1 MLLMTERT
9 TKEYSR
15 RWLLRAGGSVPCA
28 LATARET
35 SGQAVLKKT
44 RLDILTSTS
53 LFGSVNPNDI
63 RAALRVWVS
72 TIGRRRGYEFDP
84 KVELVTGVKEC
95 RRHLTRE
102 PFGLVALD
110 AFEYFQLG
118 DQFQLQ
124 PRFWGSLREHGDLG
138 RILLLVRSDS
148 GVATVEELR
157 GKRLHVCAESR
168 ARLGLAWLDGL
179 LAGNGAGTAAQ
190 FFGATEIVDK
200 ASAALLPLF
209 FGKTD
214 AVVVNEAHFQTAK
227 ELNPQLGLRLKSLVS
242 SGGLFEQVLCFDLR
256 GLEFPDVVDE
266 SVRALHQEPE
276 GSQLLMVMRYKRFAP
291 MTKPV
296 LERTRELWRR
306 HKGIPAGTGKST

>member
-1 MLLMTERT
+1 MLMTER
-9 TKEYSR
+9 EIEGYSR
-15 RWLLRAGGSVPCA
+15 RWLLRAAGTVPCA
-28 LATARET
+28 LAAARET
-35 SGQAVLKKT
+35 SGQAALKKT

-84 KVELVTGVKEC
+84 KVELVTGVEEC

-118 DQFQLQ
+118 EQFQLQ
-124 PRFWGSLREHGDLG
+124 PRFWGSLSERGEFG
-138 RILLLVRSDS
+138 RFLLLVRRDS

-157 GKRLHVCAESR
+157 GRRLHVCTESR
-168 ARLGLAWLDGL
+168 CRLGLAWLDGQL
-179 LAGNGAGTAAQ
+179 VGSGAGPAAQ
-190 FFGATEIVDK
+190 FFSVTDIVDK

-214 AVVVNEAHFQTAK
+214 AVVVNEAHFLTAK
-227 ELNPQLGLRLKSLVS
+227 EMNPQLGVRLKPLVS
-242 SGGLFEQVLCFDLR
+242 SGELFEQVLCFNPR
-256 GLEFPDVVDE
+256 GLEYPEVVDE
-266 SVRALHQEPE
+266 SVRSLHQEPE

-291 MTKPV
+291 MTKPM

-306 HKGIPAGTGKST
+306 HKAMPAGAGKSA